1 MGFFISI
8 LCTGYGDMAG
18 IGVREA
24 IRKKRWTGK
33 TKCVIGVHVLSK
45 IEVQSIWL
53 LGKVY
58 SLNFI

>member
-1 MGFFISI
+1 
-8 LCTGYGDMAG
+8 MAG

-33 TKCVIGVHVLSK
+33 TKRVIGVHVLSK

-58 SLNFI
+58 SLNFM